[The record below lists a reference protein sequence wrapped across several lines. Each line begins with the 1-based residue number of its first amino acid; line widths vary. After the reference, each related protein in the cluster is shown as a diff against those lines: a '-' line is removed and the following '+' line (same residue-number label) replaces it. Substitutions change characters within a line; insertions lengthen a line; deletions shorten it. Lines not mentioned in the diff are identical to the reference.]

1 MPNSRSVCQS
11 LSYVR
16 INIKFNIMEG
26 KIFNDSANIYQDQ
39 AKVLFEYYKSAAEKI
54 VNEEKSYEEKI
65 SNAEYQ
71 ITKYKEDIRKTKK
84 QRTWAW
90 VLCWTLVGL
99 VIALMKNSRIK
110 ELEAMVDEK
119 NREIAGFRKAYNE
132 IFRDYRVTK
141 MGVAY
146 VPVAKRVAYND
157 KSFIVDQSGVTDKEK
172 FTLQVI
178 KQNELIN
185 DAVADLQNLSKSAPI
200 VESSTEPEPVNTS
213 DLSKSIQKVN
223 FNDYFGKLDRT
234 LRTISYSLGNI
245 EEYNVELPVVFPDTE
260 YARFLKDHAA
270 TKVDGSP
277 IFNVFDT
284 SQFDGD
290 IRKFNQLNETRKALS
305 NQSEQVDKVLKTLMV
320 DMADAVQSTAA
331 KKVASAGTLVE
342 YSNRI
347 LFNILKAPYNFYSP
361 VLEADEIER
370 IRNEKFDY
378 ESVDYSYKPFNLR
391 DSSKVKLD
399 IRSMSWV
406 ADDGSRTN
414 VPFGVN
420 QIQYEVIAPIVSN
433 LLKDTRKER
442 IEIYNHIKDQKLSYL
457 NKWHQDTE
465 DFYGRNRAEA
475 ADIINLMR
483 STLSEYSAAYN
494 TLAAYKKTEE
504 SMTASQ
510 TLESAVTEAKD
521 NSAEVLAGYQAQAQ
535 QVTQTQQ
542 EFSDY
547 MDRLHEDIDARAEKF
562 GYVEYYDAS
571 LRDKRAR
578 DTAVAANNVNL
589 LDERR
594 KPLAEVSPLLAQNS
608 ELPPEPSIEQAAYEF
623 AGINLNAVAKEALAE
638 LHEVEFAQSSHSVN
652 NVSEPENEP
661 EPVEDL
667 VVEPEDD
674 TEEEVF
680 TSPEDGDEGFEDIE
694 DSEDVD
700 DYEEEDEE
708 YDEEEPDEEYED
720 DEEDVEDDY
729 EEGEEELEED
739 DEEEVEAEEE
749 QEEYIEEEVV
759 DEEQDE
765 DVEEEA
771 EVAEEEAPAPAK
783 VSVGDI
789 EQLVEYLLE
798 EDMDDE
804 YGVQAVAANLMTL
817 MEHLKRA
824 KGDERSV
831 IEMRLAELYND
842 AKGIEAEL
850 KKSK

>member
-1 MPNSRSVCQS
+1 
-11 LSYVR
+11 
-16 INIKFNIMEG
+16 MEG

-39 AKVLFEYYKSAAEKI
+39 AKVLYEYYKSAAEKI
-54 VNEEKSYEEKI
+54 VNEEKIYEDKI
-65 SNAEYQ
+65 KNAEYQ
-71 ITKYKEDIRKTKK
+71 IKKYNEDMGKAKTA
-84 QRTWAW
+84 RTIGWIF
-90 VLCWTLVGL
+90 CWTLVGL
-99 VIALMKNSRIK
+99 IVALIKNSKVK
-110 ELEAMVDEK
+110 EFEGLVDEQNK
-119 NREIAGFRKAYNE
+119 EIAKFKQAHKD

-157 KSFIVDQSGVTDKEK
+157 KSFIVDQSGVTDNEK

-185 DAVADLQNLSKSAPI
+185 EAVADLQDLSKSAPI
-200 VESSTEPEPVNTS
+200 VESSSEPESVNTG
-213 DLSKSIQKVN
+213 DLSRSIQKVN

-260 YARFLKDHAA
+260 YAKFLKEHAA
-270 TKVDGSP
+270 TKVEGSP
-277 IFNVFDT
+277 IFNVFNT
-284 SQFDGD
+284 AQFDGD
-290 IRKFNQLNETRKALS
+290 IERFNELNETRKALS

-361 VLEADEIER
+361 VLEAEEIER

-406 ADDGSRTN
+406 ADDGSRTT

-420 QIQYEVIAPIVSN
+420 QIQYEIIAPIVSN

-504 SMTASQ
+504 TMKAEQS
-510 TLESAVTEAKD
+510 LESAVTEAQD

-571 LRDKRAR
+571 LRDKKAR
-578 DTAVAANNVNL
+578 DTAVAADNVNL
-589 LDERR
+589 LDNRR
-594 KPLAEVSPLLAQNS
+594 KPLAEVNPLLAQNA
-608 ELPPEPSIEQAAYEF
+608 ELPPEPSIEKDAYEY
-623 AGINLNAVAKEALAE
+623 AGINLNAVAKEALNE
-638 LHEVEFAQSSHSVN
+638 LNTVEHTPVSHATKKVDEPQNESEFVTVDSVRNAIDELKELDVN
-652 NVSEPENEP
+652 NEYGVDDLSAMLESVQEQIQAATSEEEMNAAFTQLHDLKEAADSIKAQFAAPEETQGA
-661 EPVEDL
+661 EEVVE
-667 VVEPEDD
+667 EPEDD
-674 TEEEVF
+674 EESVSFDEV
-680 TSPEDGDEGFEDIE
+680 
-694 DSEDVD
+694 
-700 DYEEEDEE
+700 
-708 YDEEEPDEEYED
+708 
-720 DEEDVEDDY
+720 
-729 EEGEEELEED
+729 EEL
-739 DEEEVEAEEE
+739 VESL
-749 QEEYIEEEVV
+749 IEKDTEN
-759 DEEQDE
+759 Q
-765 DVEEEA
+765 
-771 EVAEEEAPAPAK
+771 
-783 VSVGDI
+783 
-789 EQLVEYLLE
+789 
-798 EDMDDE
+798 
-804 YGVQAVAANLMTL
+804 YGVQDIAANLMS
-817 MEHLKRA
+817 LKEKLDNTEGDDRA
-824 KGDERSV
+824 AAEKQ
-831 IEMRLAELYND
+831 LAELYEA
-842 AKGIEAEL
+842 AKAIETEVNNQDGE
-850 KKSK
+850 

>member
-1 MPNSRSVCQS
+1 MFLWPRG
-11 LSYVR
+11 LP
-16 INIKFNIMEG
+16 
-26 KIFNDSANIYQDQ
+26 
-39 AKVLFEYYKSAAEKI
+39 
-54 VNEEKSYEEKI
+54 
-65 SNAEYQ
+65 
-71 ITKYKEDIRKTKK
+71 ITT
-84 QRTWAW
+84 
-90 VLCWTLVGL
+90 
-99 VIALMKNSRIK
+99 
-110 ELEAMVDEK
+110 
-119 NREIAGFRKAYNE
+119 
-132 IFRDYRVTK
+132 RV
-141 MGVAY
+141 
-146 VPVAKRVAYND
+146 
-157 KSFIVDQSGVTDKEK
+157 FIVDQSGVTGNEK

-185 DAVADLQNLSKSAPI
+185 EAVANLQDLSKSAPI
-200 VESSTEPEPVNTS
+200 VEGSSEPESINTG

-260 YARFLKDHAA
+260 YAKFLKEHAA
-270 TKVDGSP
+270 TTVDGSP

-284 SQFDGD
+284 NQFDGD
-290 IRKFNQLNETRKALS
+290 IKRFNDLNETRKALS

-331 KKVASAGTLVE
+331 KKVASASSLVE

-361 VLEADEIER
+361 VLEAEEIER

-406 ADDGSRTN
+406 ADDGSRTT

-420 QIQYEVIAPIVSN
+420 QIQYEIIAPIVSN

-494 TLAAYKKTEE
+494 TLTAYKKTEE
-504 SMTASQ
+504 TMKAEQS
-510 TLESAVTEAKD
+510 LESAVTETQD

-562 GYVEYYDAS
+562 GYIEYYDAS
-571 LRDKRAR
+571 LRDKKAR
-578 DTAVAANNVNL
+578 DTAVAAENVNL

-594 KPLAEVSPLLAQNS
+594 KPLAEVNPLLAQNS
-608 ELPPEPSIEQAAYEF
+608 ELPPEPSIEKEAYEY
-623 AGINLNAVAKEALAE
+623 AGINLNAVAKEALDELDEAE
-638 LHEVEFAQSSHSVN
+638 HSSVSHDATEPQEDEVVQ
-652 NVSEPENEP
+652 EPEVQQMADESQESELPQKSDESQDEENDSKSQDE
-661 EPVEDL
+661 EEIVTVNSVRSKLEELKELDVDEEYNL
-667 VVEPEDD
+667 DELSTMFESIQEQIQTAS
-674 TEEEVF
+674 TEEEMNAAF
-680 TSPEDGDEGFEDIE
+680 EQLHYLNETADSIKAQLSGSEESDGEDDDEADFN
-694 DSEDVD
+694 SQ
-700 DYEEEDEE
+700 EEE
-708 YDEEEPDEEYED
+708 
-720 DEEDVEDDY
+720 
-729 EEGEEELEED
+729 
-739 DEEEVEAEEE
+739 
-749 QEEYIEEEVV
+749 
-759 DEEQDE
+759 
-765 DVEEEA
+765 
-771 EVAEEEAPAPAK
+771 
-783 VSVGDI
+783 
-789 EQLVEYLLE
+789 
-798 EDMDDE
+798 
-804 YGVQAVAANLMTL
+804 
-817 MEHLKRA
+817 
-824 KGDERSV
+824 
-831 IEMRLAELYND
+831 
-842 AKGIEAEL
+842 
-850 KKSK
+850 

>member
-1 MPNSRSVCQS
+1 
-11 LSYVR
+11 
-16 INIKFNIMEG
+16 MEG

-39 AKVLFEYYKSAAEKI
+39 AKVLYEYYKTAAEKI
-54 VNEEKSYEEKI
+54 VNEEKIYEDKI
-65 SNAEYQ
+65 KDAEYQ
-71 ITKYKEDIRKTKK
+71 IKKYNDDMNDAKTA
-84 QRTWAW
+84 RTLGW
-90 VLCWTLVGL
+90 VFCWTLVGL
-99 VIALMKNSRIK
+99 IIALIKNSKVKEFEALIEEK
-110 ELEAMVDEK
+110 ELEISNLKQAHK
-119 NREIAGFRKAYNE
+119 N
-132 IFRDYRVTK
+132 IFRDYRITK

-157 KSFIVDQSGVTDKEK
+157 KSFIVDQSGVTDNEK

-185 DAVADLQNLSKSAPI
+185 EAVVDLQDLSKSAPI
-200 VESSTEPEPVNTS
+200 VESSLEPEAVNTGEF
-213 DLSKSIQKVN
+213 SKSIQKIN

-234 LRTISYSLGNI
+234 LRTISYSLGNV

-260 YARFLKDHAA
+260 YAAFLKEHAA
-270 TKVDGSP
+270 TNVDGSP

-290 IRKFNQLNETRKALS
+290 IQRFNELNETRKALS

-331 KKVASAGTLVE
+331 KKVASAGSLVE

-361 VLEADEIER
+361 VLEAEEIER

-378 ESVDYSYKPFNLR
+378 ESIDYSYKPFNLR

-406 ADDGSRTN
+406 ADDGSRTII
-414 VPFGVN
+414 PFGIN

-504 SMTASQ
+504 SMNASQ
-510 TLESAVTEAKD
+510 TLESAVTETTD
-521 NSAEVLAGYQAQAQ
+521 NSAEILAGYQAQAQ

-547 MDRLHEDIDARAEKF
+547 MERLHEDIDARAEKF

-571 LRDKRAR
+571 LRDKQAR
-578 DTAVAANNVNL
+578 DTAVAAENINL
-589 LDERR
+589 LDNRR
-594 KPLAEVSPLLAQNS
+594 RPLAEVNPLLAQIS
-608 ELPPEPSIEQAAYEF
+608 ELPPEPNIEPVAYDY
-623 AGINLNAVAKEALAE
+623 AGINLNTVAKEALNE
-638 LHEVEFAQSSHSVN
+638 LDEVQNMQSAHN
-652 NVSEPENEP
+652 TTKENETKK
-661 EPVEDL
+661 D
-667 VVEPEDD
+667 
-674 TEEEVF
+674 
-680 TSPEDGDEGFEDIE
+680 EDIISVE
-694 DSEDVD
+694 SVKNLILELKELDVN
-700 DYEEEDEE
+700 E
-708 YDEEEPDEEYED
+708 
-720 DEEDVEDDY
+720 
-729 EEGEEELEED
+729 
-739 DEEEVEAEEE
+739 
-749 QEEYIEEEVV
+749 
-759 DEEQDE
+759 
-765 DVEEEA
+765 
-771 EVAEEEAPAPAK
+771 
-783 VSVGDI
+783 
-789 EQLVEYLLE
+789 
-798 EDMDDE
+798 E
-804 YGVQAVAANLMTL
+804 YGVDDLSSMLDSVQILMQEATSEENIETALAQLRDISNAAYSIKSQLVTMQEESANTCTITSTNKQLDSLEVFESLIETL
-817 MEHLKRA
+817 
-824 KGDERSV
+824 
-831 IEMRLAELYND
+831 IEMDEDNEHDVQNIASTFIELKNLLENSNDDSVSDIKQQLDELYKV
-842 AKGIEAEL
+842 ALSIESKL
-850 KKSK
+850 KSEE

>member
-1 MPNSRSVCQS
+1 
-11 LSYVR
+11 
-16 INIKFNIMEG
+16 MEG

-39 AKVLFEYYKSAAEKI
+39 AKVLYEYYKSAAEKI
-54 VNEEKSYEEKI
+54 VNEEKLYEDKI
-65 SNAEYQ
+65 KNAEYQ
-71 ITKYKEDIRKTKK
+71 IKKYNDDIAKATRI
-84 QRTWAW
+84 RTIGW
-90 VLCWTLVGL
+90 VLCWTIVGL
-99 VIALMKNSRIK
+99 VIALIQSSKVKEFEGLIEEQNKNISAYK
-110 ELEAMVDEK
+110 
-119 NREIAGFRKAYNE
+119 KAYKD

-157 KSFIVDQSGVTDKEK
+157 KSFIVDQSGVTGNER

-185 DAVADLQNLSKSAPI
+185 EAVSDLQGLSKSAPI
-200 VESSTEPEPVNTS
+200 VESSSEPEAVNTG
-213 DLSKSIQKVN
+213 DLSRSIQKIN

-260 YARFLKDHAA
+260 YAKFLKEHAA

-277 IFNVFDT
+277 VFNVFDT
-284 SQFDGD
+284 SQYDGD
-290 IRKFNQLNETRKALS
+290 IDRFNELNETRKALS
-305 NQSEQVDKVLKTLMV
+305 SQSEQVDRVLKTLMV

-331 KKVASAGTLVE
+331 KKVASAGTLVD

-361 VLEADEIER
+361 VLEAEEIER

-391 DSSKVKLD
+391 DSSKVRLD

-406 ADDGSRTN
+406 ADDGSRTT

-504 SMTASQ
+504 TMSASQ
-510 TLESAVTEAKD
+510 TLESAVTETQD

-542 EFSDY
+542 EFSEY
-547 MDRLHEDIDARAEKF
+547 MERLHEDIDARAEKF

-571 LRDKRAR
+571 LRDKKAR
-578 DTAVAANNVNL
+578 DTAVAADNVNM
-589 LDERR
+589 LDDRR
-594 KPLAEVSPLLAQNS
+594 KPLAEVNPLLAQNS
-608 ELPPEPSIEQAAYEF
+608 ELPPEPSIDQSAYEY
-623 AGINLNAVAKEALAE
+623 AGINLNAVAREALDE
-638 LHEVEFAQSSHSVN
+638 LNEVENMQISHASSVADKVDSVEI
-652 NVSEPENEP
+652 SELP
-661 EPVEDL
+661 
-667 VVEPEDD
+667 
-674 TEEEVF
+674 T
-680 TSPEDGDEGFEDIE
+680 I
-694 DSEDVD
+694 
-700 DYEEEDEE
+700 
-708 YDEEEPDEEYED
+708 
-720 DEEDVEDDY
+720 
-729 EEGEEELEED
+729 
-739 DEEEVEAEEE
+739 EEVESFVESL
-749 QEEYIEEEVV
+749 IEKDVNNQFGVQDLAAKVIEIKTQLSDVN
-759 DEEQDE
+759 DE
-765 DVEEEA
+765 DMSRVYAQLAALYQEA
-771 EVAEEEAPAPAK
+771 LSIDA
-783 VSVGDI
+783 
-789 EQLVEYLLE
+789 QL
-798 EDMDDE
+798 
-804 YGVQAVAANLMTL
+804 
-817 MEHLKRA
+817 
-824 KGDERSV
+824 S
-831 IEMRLAELYND
+831 
-842 AKGIEAEL
+842 
-850 KKSK
+850 

>member
-1 MPNSRSVCQS
+1 
-11 LSYVR
+11 
-16 INIKFNIMEG
+16 MEG

-39 AKVLFEYYKSAAEKI
+39 AKVLYEYYKSAAEKI
-54 VNEEKSYEEKI
+54 VNEEKIYEDKI
-65 SNAEYQ
+65 KNAEYQ
-71 ITKYKEDIRKTKK
+71 IKKYNEDMEKAKRA
-84 QRTWAW
+84 RTIGWI
-90 VLCWTLVGL
+90 LCWTLVGL
-99 VIALMKNSRIK
+99 IVALIKNSKVK
-110 ELEAMVDEK
+110 EFEGLIDEQHQD
-119 NREIAGFRKAYNE
+119 IAKFKQAHKD

-157 KSFIVDQSGVTDKEK
+157 KSFIVDQSGVTSSEK

-185 DAVADLQNLSKSAPI
+185 EAVADLQDLSKSAPI
-200 VESSTEPEPVNTS
+200 VESSSEPESVNTS
-213 DLSKSIQKVN
+213 DLSRSIQKVN

-260 YARFLKDHAA
+260 YAKFLKEHAA
-270 TKVDGSP
+270 TKTDGSP

-284 SQFDGD
+284 AQFDDD
-290 IRKFNQLNETRKALS
+290 IERFNELNETRKALS

-320 DMADAVQSTAA
+320 EMADAVQSTAA
-331 KKVASAGTLVE
+331 KKVASAGSLVE

-406 ADDGSRTN
+406 ADDGSRTT

-420 QIQYEVIAPIVSN
+420 QIQYEIIAPIVSN

-504 SMTASQ
+504 TMKTEQS
-510 TLESAVTEAKD
+510 LESAVTEAQD

-571 LRDKRAR
+571 LRDKKAR
-578 DTAVAANNVNL
+578 DTAVAADNVNL
-589 LDERR
+589 LDDRR
-594 KPLAEVSPLLAQNS
+594 KPLAEVNPLLAQNS
-608 ELPPEPSIEQAAYEF
+608 ELPPEPSIEKEAYEY
-623 AGINLNAVAKEALAE
+623 AGINLNAVAKEAL
-638 LHEVEFAQSSHSVN
+638 N
-652 NVSEPENEP
+652 
-661 EPVEDL
+661 
-667 VVEPEDD
+667 
-674 TEEEVF
+674 
-680 TSPEDGDEGFEDIE
+680 
-694 DSEDVD
+694 
-700 DYEEEDEE
+700 
-708 YDEEEPDEEYED
+708 
-720 DEEDVEDDY
+720 
-729 EEGEEELEED
+729 ELEEVEHSPVSHATKKAGKPHNEPGFVTVDSVKNAIDELKELDVNNEYGVD
-739 DEEEVEAEEE
+739 DLSAMLESVQKQIQAATSEEEMNNAFAQLHDLKEASDSIKAQLAAPEEPQEAENVVEDE
-749 QEEYIEEEVV
+749 DVVEGPKV
-759 DEEQDE
+759 DEEPISFNE
-765 DVEEEA
+765 VEE
-771 EVAEEEAPAPAK
+771 
-783 VSVGDI
+783 
-789 EQLVEYLLE
+789 LVESLIE
-798 EDMDDE
+798 KDTENQF
-804 YGVQAVAANLMTL
+804 GVQDIAANLMN
-817 MEHLKRA
+817 LKGRLDNA
-824 KGDERSV
+824 VGDEKGAA
-831 IEMRLAELYND
+831 EKQLAELYE
-842 AKGIEAEL
+842 AAIAIEAEL
-850 KKSK
+850 NKQDGE

>member
-1 MPNSRSVCQS
+1 
-11 LSYVR
+11 
-16 INIKFNIMEG
+16 
-26 KIFNDSANIYQDQ
+26 
-39 AKVLFEYYKSAAEKI
+39 
-54 VNEEKSYEEKI
+54 
-65 SNAEYQ
+65 
-71 ITKYKEDIRKTKK
+71 
-84 QRTWAW
+84 
-90 VLCWTLVGL
+90 
-99 VIALMKNSRIK
+99 
-110 ELEAMVDEK
+110 
-119 NREIAGFRKAYNE
+119 
-132 IFRDYRVTK
+132 

-157 KSFIVDQSGVTDKEK
+157 KSFIVDQSGVTGNEK

-185 DAVADLQNLSKSAPI
+185 EAVANLQDLSKSAPI
-200 VESSTEPEPVNTS
+200 VEGSSEPESINTG

-260 YARFLKDHAA
+260 YAKFLKEHAA
-270 TKVDGSP
+270 TTVDGSP

-284 SQFDGD
+284 NQFDGD
-290 IRKFNQLNETRKALS
+290 IKRFNDLNETRKALS

-331 KKVASAGTLVE
+331 KKVASASSLVE

-361 VLEADEIER
+361 VLEAEEIER

-406 ADDGSRTN
+406 ADDGSRTT

-420 QIQYEVIAPIVSN
+420 QIQYEIIAPIVSN

-494 TLAAYKKTEE
+494 TLTAYKKTEE
-504 SMTASQ
+504 TMKAEQS
-510 TLESAVTEAKD
+510 LESAVTETQD

-562 GYVEYYDAS
+562 GYIEYYDAS
-571 LRDKRAR
+571 LRDKKAR
-578 DTAVAANNVNL
+578 DTAVAAENVNL

-594 KPLAEVSPLLAQNS
+594 KPLAEVNPLLAQNS
-608 ELPPEPSIEQAAYEF
+608 ELPPEPSIEKEAYEY
-623 AGINLNAVAKEALAE
+623 AGINLNAVAKEALDELDEAE
-638 LHEVEFAQSSHSVN
+638 HSSVSHDATEPQEDEEVQ
-652 NVSEPENEP
+652 EPEVQQMADESQEP
-661 EPVEDL
+661 ELPQESDESQDEENDSKSQDEEEIVTVNSVRSKLEELKELDVDEEYNL
-667 VVEPEDD
+667 DELSTMFESIQEQIQTAS
-674 TEEEVF
+674 TEEEMNAAF
-680 TSPEDGDEGFEDIE
+680 EQLHYLNETADSIKAQLSGSEESDDEDDDEADFN
-694 DSEDVD
+694 SQ
-700 DYEEEDEE
+700 EEE
-708 YDEEEPDEEYED
+708 
-720 DEEDVEDDY
+720 
-729 EEGEEELEED
+729 
-739 DEEEVEAEEE
+739 
-749 QEEYIEEEVV
+749 
-759 DEEQDE
+759 
-765 DVEEEA
+765 
-771 EVAEEEAPAPAK
+771 
-783 VSVGDI
+783 
-789 EQLVEYLLE
+789 
-798 EDMDDE
+798 
-804 YGVQAVAANLMTL
+804 
-817 MEHLKRA
+817 
-824 KGDERSV
+824 
-831 IEMRLAELYND
+831 
-842 AKGIEAEL
+842 
-850 KKSK
+850 

>member
-1 MPNSRSVCQS
+1 
-11 LSYVR
+11 
-16 INIKFNIMEG
+16 
-26 KIFNDSANIYQDQ
+26 
-39 AKVLFEYYKSAAEKI
+39 
-54 VNEEKSYEEKI
+54 
-65 SNAEYQ
+65 
-71 ITKYKEDIRKTKK
+71 
-84 QRTWAW
+84 
-90 VLCWTLVGL
+90 
-99 VIALMKNSRIK
+99 
-110 ELEAMVDEK
+110 
-119 NREIAGFRKAYNE
+119 
-132 IFRDYRVTK
+132 

-157 KSFIVDQSGVTDKEK
+157 KSFIVDQSGVTGNEK

-185 DAVADLQNLSKSAPI
+185 EAVANLQDLSKSAPI
-200 VESSTEPEPVNTS
+200 VEGSSEPESINTG

-260 YARFLKDHAA
+260 YAKFLKEHAA
-270 TKVDGSP
+270 TTVDGSP

-284 SQFDGD
+284 NQFDGD
-290 IRKFNQLNETRKALS
+290 IKRFNDLNETRKALS

-331 KKVASAGTLVE
+331 KKVASASSLVE

-361 VLEADEIER
+361 VLEAEEIER

-406 ADDGSRTN
+406 ADDGSRTT

-420 QIQYEVIAPIVSN
+420 QIQYEIIAPIVSN

-494 TLAAYKKTEE
+494 TLTAYKKTEATMKAE
-504 SMTASQ
+504 QS
-510 TLESAVTEAKD
+510 LESAVTETQD

-571 LRDKRAR
+571 LRDKKAR
-578 DTAVAANNVNL
+578 DTAVAAENVNL

-594 KPLAEVSPLLAQNS
+594 KPLAEVNPLLAQNS
-608 ELPPEPSIEQAAYEF
+608 ELPPEPSIEKEAYEY
-623 AGINLNAVAKEALAE
+623 AGINLNAVAKEALDE
-638 LHEVEFAQSSHSVN
+638 LDEVEHSS
-652 NVSEPENEP
+652 VSHDATEPQEDDVVQEPEVQQMADESQEP
-661 EPVEDL
+661 ELPQESDESQDEENDSETQDEEEIVTVNSVRSKLEELKELDVDEEYNL
-667 VVEPEDD
+667 DELSTMFESIQEQIQTAS
-674 TEEEVF
+674 TEEEMNAAF
-680 TSPEDGDEGFEDIE
+680 EQLHYLNETADSIKAQLSGSEESDDEDENDDEADFN
-694 DSEDVD
+694 SQ
-700 DYEEEDEE
+700 EEE
-708 YDEEEPDEEYED
+708 
-720 DEEDVEDDY
+720 
-729 EEGEEELEED
+729 
-739 DEEEVEAEEE
+739 
-749 QEEYIEEEVV
+749 
-759 DEEQDE
+759 
-765 DVEEEA
+765 
-771 EVAEEEAPAPAK
+771 
-783 VSVGDI
+783 
-789 EQLVEYLLE
+789 
-798 EDMDDE
+798 
-804 YGVQAVAANLMTL
+804 
-817 MEHLKRA
+817 
-824 KGDERSV
+824 
-831 IEMRLAELYND
+831 
-842 AKGIEAEL
+842 
-850 KKSK
+850 